1 VKPDRAEASDSGTPA
16 AHRRPR
22 PRRRGRDVRTPVRF
36 GTGGAVAVYGPRG
49 DVDKV
54 VRGLRPHP

>member
-1 VKPDRAEASDSGTPA
+1 VA
-16 AHRRPR
+16 AA
-22 PRRRGRDVRTPVRF
+22 DLDPV
-36 GTGGAVAVYGPRG
+36 GVAVYGPRG